1 MGRQAPGGQNVIDGL
16 LRYKKQRPGA
26 KILGSTDGIWGLINS
41 EDLLEI
47 TEDNYAPYRNLG
59 GYDFLGNG
67 VTNSIK
73 DLEGRS
79 EIAEACYRRKLDGL
93 VIVGGVTTM
102 TYAA

>member
-41 EDLLEI
+41 KDLLEI

-79 EIAEACYRRKLDGL
+79 
-93 VIVGGVTTM
+93 
-102 TYAA
+102 